1 MMNKDYNKVDAEV
14 EVRLGHLE
22 VATAT
27 IQRDVS
33 YLRESIENHLATEV
47 KDINKKLDVMGPKV
61 EESHKWINRIQ
72 KYVVW
77 PAVGTTV
84 TAGILA
90 VLHYW
95 LGVI

>member
-1 MMNKDYNKVDAEV
+1 MISKDYNKVDAEV
-14 EVRLGHLE
+14 EVRLGNLE

-27 IQRDVS
+27 IQRDVAHIT
-33 YLRESIENHLATEV
+33 ESIDNHVVSEI
-47 KDINKKLDVMGPKV
+47 KNIHKKLDVMSPKV

-77 PAVGTTV
+77 PAAGTIV

-90 VLHYW
+90 FLRYV